1 MAQLTLN
8 VVSEVKF
15 QVAVGS
21 RVATVG
27 AELHLNIALTFTS
40 PDGHT
45 TDAMLFVEVH
55 DKDDINEIF
64 FLPLSPLASNVS
76 YRLVGI
82 STKTPA
88 QTFAQ
93 VACFSFSRG
102 THITLASSEQ
112 RRIEGLKVGD
122 LVMTADDGPQV
133 VKWIGQ
139 HTLRAI
145 GNFAPIASKLSGKI
159 TTMI

>member
-8 VVSEVKF
+8 VVSEVQF

-21 RVATVG
+21 RIETIG
-27 AELHLNIALTFTS
+27 ASLHLDSALTFMS

-45 TDAMLFVEVH
+45 TDAMLLVQVH
-55 DKDDINEIF
+55 DKGDINEIF
-64 FLPLSPLASNVS
+64 LLPLSPLASNVS

-82 STKTPA
+82 NTKTPA

-93 VACFSFSRG
+93 VACVSFSHG
-102 THITLASSEQ
+102 THITLACSEQ
-112 RRIEGLKVGD
+112 RHNDGLNVGD
-122 LVMTADDGPQV
+122 HILTPDDGPQV

-139 HTLRAI
+139 NTLRAI
-145 GNFAPIASKLSGKI
+145 GNFAPIAPKLSH
-159 TTMI
+159 